1 MHPDSDAIFSA
12 LADPNRRALLGVIG
26 DDEELTVSDLAERV
40 DSIGRTAIS
49 AHLRVLRLAGL
60 VTERR
65 DGRYRFYSLTS
76 SPAEAVVSFLAYIYR
91 NSLDQLTTAVEDA
104 SVGLERNEE
113 SA

>member
-26 DDEELTVSDLAERV
+26 DDEELTVSDLAERI
-40 DSIGRTAIS
+40 DGIGRTAIS

-65 DGRYRFYSLTS
+65 EGRYRFYSLTS

-91 NSLDQLTTAVEDA
+91 NSLDQLTNAVDDAAVEF
-104 SVGLERNEE
+104 ERDEE

>member
-26 DDEELTVSDLAERV
+26 DDEELTVSDLAERI
-40 DSIGRTAIS
+40 DGIGRTAIS

-76 SPAEAVVSFLAYIYR
+76 SPAEAVVSFLAHIYR
-91 NSLDQLTTAVEDA
+91 NSLDQLTDAMEDA
-104 SVGLERNEE
+104 SVGLARNEE